1 MLRAYRRRGRIPGT
15 DVACRQRHR
24 GGVPAV
30 NYRHPRYGDICL
42 AGWEASDLVVETTYN
57 TGVRLT
63 WHYRLDPAQHRL
75 LVKTLIRLSSLAT
88 PVEINSV
95 YDKSVAPS
103 VG

>member
-1 MLRAYRRRGRIPGT
+1 MLLVVSGS
-15 DVACRQRHR
+15 
-24 GGVPAV
+24 GGIPAV
-30 NYRHPRYGDICL
+30 IYRHPRYGDIGL

-75 LVKTLIRLSSLAT
+75 LVKTRIRLPSLAA

-103 VG
+103 AG